1 MSAIVVNTTDT
12 FDQWRLKTN
21 QLAVDVDDAIR
32 NTVEDLSPQLGGDL
46 DLNTKD
52 ITGTGDINIT
62 GDIQASGNLTGGGD
76 LTGSGDLTSGGI
88 TVTTAGDITSSAF
101 NVVASSGNMSG
112 TNWSYDGATS
122 SITITGSYTGTTF
135 NGDLNGTINT
145 ATTGTTQAVSDNS
158 TKIATTE
165 YVDTGIGNI
174 TLTIPALADTTITN
188 PANQHFLI
196 YDTGTSKWTN
206 SSILAAG
213 VPNQSF
219 TVAMAVALGY

>member
-32 NTVEDLSPQLGGDL
+32 NTVEDLTPQLGGDL

-76 LTGSGDLTSGGI
+76 LTGGGI
-88 TVTTAGDITSSAF
+88 TITTAGDITSSAF

-122 SITITGSYTGTTF
+122 SITITGNYTGTTF
-135 NGDLNGTINT
+135 SGDLNGTVNT
-145 ATTGTTQAVSDNS
+145 ATTGTTQAASDNS

-188 PANQHFLI
+188 PAHQHLLMF
-196 YDTGTSKWTN
+196 DTGTSKWTN

>member
-21 QLAVDVDDAIR
+21 QLAVDVNDAIR
-32 NTVEDLSPQLGGDL
+32 NTVEDLTPQLGGDL

-76 LTGSGDLTSGGI
+76 LTGGGI
-88 TVTTAGDITSSAF
+88 TITTAGDITSSAF

-135 NGDLNGTINT
+135 SGDLNGTVNT

-188 PANQHFLI
+188 PAHQHLLM

>member
-21 QLAVDVDDAIR
+21 QLAVDVDDAVR
-32 NTVEDLSPQLGGDL
+32 NVVEDLTPQLGGNL
-46 DLNTKD
+46 DINGKD
-52 ITGTGDINIT
+52 IEGTGNINIT
-62 GDIQASGNLTGGGD
+62 GNIQASGSLTGGGD
-76 LTGSGDLTSGGI
+76 LTAGGI
-88 TVTTAGDITSSAF
+88 TVTTAGNITSTAF
-101 NVVASSGNMSG
+101 NVVATSGNMSC
-112 TNWSYDGATS
+112 TNWSYDGAAS
-122 SITITGSYTGTTF
+122 NMTITGSYIGTTF
-135 NGDLNGTINT
+135 SGELNGTVNA

-165 YVDTGIGNI
+165 YVDTGISNI
-174 TLTIPALADTTITN
+174 ALTVSALTDTTVSN
-188 PANQHFLI
+188 PANQHLLM
-196 YDTGTSKWTN
+196 YDINTSKWIN

>member
-32 NTVEDLSPQLGGDL
+32 NTVEDLTPQLGGDL

-76 LTGSGDLTSGGI
+76 LTGGGI
-88 TVTTAGDITSSAF
+88 TITSAGDITSTAF

-135 NGDLNGTINT
+135 SGDLNGTVNT
-145 ATTGTTQAVSDNS
+145 ATTGTTQAASDNS

-174 TLTIPALADTTITN
+174 TLTVPALADTTITN
-188 PANQHFLI
+188 PAHQHLLM

>member
-32 NTVEDLSPQLGGDL
+32 NTVEDLTPQLGGDL

-62 GDIQASGNLTGGGD
+62 GNIQASGNLTGGGD
-76 LTGSGDLTSGGI
+76 LTAGGI
-88 TVTTAGDITSSAF
+88 AVTTAGNITSTAF

-135 NGDLNGTINT
+135 SGDLNGTVNT
-145 ATTGTTQAVSDNS
+145 ATTGTTQAASDNS

-174 TLTIPALADTTITN
+174 TLTVPALADTTITN
-188 PANQHFLI
+188 PAHQHLLM

>member
-21 QLAVDVDDAIR
+21 QLAVDVDDAVR
-32 NTVEDLSPQLGGDL
+32 NVVEDLSPQLGGDL

-165 YVDTGIGNI
+165 YVDTEIGR
-174 TLTIPALADTTITN
+174 A
-188 PANQHFLI
+188 H
-196 YDTGTSKWTN
+196 
-206 SSILAAG
+206 
-213 VPNQSF
+213 V
-219 TVAMAVALGY
+219 

>member
-21 QLAVDVDDAIR
+21 QLAVDVDDAVR
-32 NTVEDLSPQLGGDL
+32 NVVEDLSPQLGGDL

-188 PANQHFLI
+188 PAHQHLLM

>member
-32 NTVEDLSPQLGGDL
+32 NTVEDLTPQLGGDL

-76 LTGSGDLTSGGI
+76 LTGGGI
-88 TVTTAGDITSSAF
+88 TITTAGDITSSAF

-135 NGDLNGTINT
+135 SGDLNGTVNT
-145 ATTGTTQAVSDNS
+145 ATTGTTQAASDNS

-188 PANQHFLI
+188 PAHQHLLM

>member
-21 QLAVDVDDAIR
+21 QLAVDVDDAVR
-32 NTVEDLSPQLGGDL
+32 NVVEDLTPQLGGAL
-46 DLNTKD
+46 DLNSND
-52 ITGTGDINIT
+52 ITGTGNINIT
-62 GDIQASGNLTGGGD
+62 GNIQASGNLTGGGD
-76 LTGSGDLTSGGI
+76 LTAGGI
-88 TVTTAGDITSSAF
+88 AVTTAGNITSTAF

-112 TNWSYDGATS
+112 TNWSYDGAAS
-122 SITITGSYTGTTF
+122 DMTITGSYIGTTF
-135 NGDLNGTINT
+135 SGELNGTINT
-145 ATTGTTQAVSDNS
+145 ATTGTTQTASDNS

-165 YVDTGIGNI
+165 YVDTGISNI
-174 TLTIPALADTTITN
+174 ALTVSALTDTAVTAPAH
-188 PANQHFLI
+188 QHLLM

>member
-32 NTVEDLSPQLGGDL
+32 NIDEDTSPSLGGDL
-46 DLNTKD
+46 NLTSTTGNAPGSYD
-52 ITGTGDINIT
+52 IIGTGNINIT
-62 GDIQASGNLTGGGD
+62 GNIEATGNLTGGG
-76 LTGSGDLTSGGI
+76 I
-88 TVTTAGDITSSAF
+88 AVTTAGDITSTAF

-135 NGDLNGTINT
+135 SGDLSGTVNT
-145 ATTGTTQAVSDNS
+145 ATTGTTQAASDNS

-165 YVDTGIGNI
+165 YVDTGISNI
-174 TLTIPALADTTITN
+174 TLTVPALADTAITS
-188 PANQHFLI
+188 PAHQHLLM